1 MPDRQDSEFKCERCG
16 SDVKDED
23 QFCPSCGAIF
33 KEGLVCFRHN
43 STPAEGVCVIC
54 SKPYCHHCG
63 ALVNKIFLCDPH
75 SEYECYEGMA
85 RVFGHFDNL
94 QAQPATNCLSQTG
107 LHPFLYSRHVN
118 PLPDRPMTA
127 IPRLYGRHTIA
138 EMKVLVPF
146 AEVLEAEKVLSE
158 VGLTS
163 IEQE

>member
-54 SKPYCHHCG
+54 SKPFCDHCG
-63 ALVNKIFLCDPH
+63 LWVDKIFFCDTH
-75 SEYECYEGMA
+75 SEYEFYEGMA

-94 QAQPATNCLSQTG
+94 QAQLATNCLSQAG

-118 PLPDRPMTA
+118 PLLDRPMTA
-127 IPRLYGRHTIA
+127 VPRLYGRHTIA
-138 EMKVLVPF
+138 EMKV
-146 AEVLEAEKVLSE
+146 
-158 VGLTS
+158 
-163 IEQE
+163 

>member
-1 MPDRQDSEFKCERCG
+1 
-16 SDVKDED
+16 
-23 QFCPSCGAIF
+23 
-33 KEGLVCFRHN
+33 
-43 STPAEGVCVIC
+43 
-54 SKPYCHHCG
+54 
-63 ALVNKIFLCDPH
+63 
-75 SEYECYEGMA
+75 MA